1 MDSTTLNDLKKR
13 AAIVRDETKRAANTA
28 QRVGS
33 LLYDLADRFGAE
45 LMKDN
50 RELLQ
55 YESIDKFPTTGAEG
69 IIYMDTTTGYLY
81 RWDTTSRTYT
91 QVGGN
96 NSTGGT
102 VKHCVVAEGVAGSE
116 DTLNELASAEN
127 FDKYYILQA
136 KYNKLYVCLFKTV
149 RVGWSARRIYYWKED
164 DTHDALVGDWLTAG
178 WQYYKNGGVM
188 GTSTPE
194 ETTTYIDDTTG
205 NIYAYNATE
214 GIFSQINNDTVE
226 LDTTIYVDAIDRN
239 KLTALASDLAIYK
252 TAGAYTVVCTTGSG
266 SDVTSTTYNLLVE
279 SSEGGKRIRQYLTNR
294 DGYYYRIYENG
305 RWGVWVERQ
314 YAYISD
320 VETIIATTN
329 KTYTIDLAKDCEQAL
344 DWNINGSISITSIR
358 ARNVCALDYF
368 LGDDT
373 PVSLELTLQD
383 DGSYLW
389 EGNIDVDDQTLITW
403 VVTKADDGVA
413 ALGINYQ

>member
-13 AAIVRDETKRAANTA
+13 AIVVRDEKTRAANTA

-45 LMKDN
+45 LLKDD

-55 YESIDKFPTTGAEG
+55 YASLSAFPTQGTEG
-69 IIYMDTTTGYLY
+69 IIYLALDTGYLY
-81 RWDTTSRTYT
+81 RWDYDNGEYA
-91 QVGGN
+91 QVGGSN
-96 NSTGGT
+96 ATGGS
-102 VKHCVVAEGVAGSE
+102 VKHCVVAQGTVGTE
-116 DTLNELASAEN
+116 DGLSELASSALYG
-127 FDKYYILQA
+127 KYYIVDA
-136 KYNKLYVCLFKTV
+136 KYNSVWVCKRRSIRLGLLRKMLYYFEQV
-149 RVGWSARRIYYWKED
+149 
-164 DTHDALVGDWLTAG
+164 DTNRDALLGDWLTDG
-178 WQYYKNGGVM
+178 WKYYQNGGLC
-188 GTSTPE
+188 GPSTPE
-194 ETTTYIDDTTG
+194 ETTIYIDDTTG
-205 NIYAYNATE
+205 NIYAYNATD
-214 GIFSQINNDTVE
+214 GKFSQINNDTIT
-226 LDTTIYVDAIDRN
+226 LDSTIYVDARQYDMLN
-239 KLTALASDLAIYK
+239 YLASNLSIYK
-252 TAGAYTVVCTTGSG
+252 QEGAYTVCVLTD
-266 SDVTSTTYNLLVE
+266 SDLKTYNLMVE
-279 SSEGGKRIRQYLTNR
+279 KNSDGSVIRQYLTNR